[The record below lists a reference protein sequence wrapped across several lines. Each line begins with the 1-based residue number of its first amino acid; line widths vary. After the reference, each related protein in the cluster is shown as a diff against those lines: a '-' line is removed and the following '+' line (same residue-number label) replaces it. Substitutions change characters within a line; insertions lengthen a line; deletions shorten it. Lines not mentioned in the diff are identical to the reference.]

1 MCSTEG
7 TATLGKEALSFEIAF
22 ADGTLEAIGVVV
34 LVQRFHPP
42 VTGGNGKSAA
52 DALGGEEIIPV
63 LLAVGKAILQVERAV
78 SKWFLAVRTRKTNWM
93 PLLVEGVQTVLWKG
107 KGSFKMSRKN

>member
-7 TATLGKEALSFEIAF
+7 AATLGKEALSLEIAF

-42 VTGGNGKSAA
+42 VTGGNGESAA

-63 LLAVGKAILQVERAV
+63 LLAVGKAILQVERTV
-78 SKWFLAVRTRKTNWM
+78 SKWFLAVRAVKTSRV
-93 PLLVEGVQTVLWKG
+93 PLFIQGIQTVLWEG
-107 KGSFKMSRKN
+107 EGSLK